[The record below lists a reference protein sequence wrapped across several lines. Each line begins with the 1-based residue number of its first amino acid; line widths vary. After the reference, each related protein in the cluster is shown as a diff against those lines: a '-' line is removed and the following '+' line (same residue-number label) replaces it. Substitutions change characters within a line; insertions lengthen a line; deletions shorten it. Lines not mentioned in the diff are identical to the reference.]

1 MQRKTPPVGERALK
15 TAAWIVSLLCLAP
28 IVAVAFAAVS
38 GTLDTWNSLMATVLP
53 RYAWTTVELVVLVG
67 IGTAVVGTATAW
79 LVTTCSFPFRRTF
92 EIVLALPL
100 AFPAYVL
107 AYAYT
112 DLLDHPGAVQTA
124 LRAVTGW
131 GPQDYWFPE
140 VRSLGGAA
148 AMLIFVLYPYVYL
161 LARAAFLK
169 QSPTAYFA
177 ARTLGHTSWSAF
189 WRVSLP
195 MARPAIAGGVILALM
210 ETIADFGTVAH
221 FGVQTFATGIY
232 SAWFSM
238 GDRMAASQ
246 LALCLL
252 VVALSFAL
260 LERAQ
265 RGAAKRF
272 PAGSRLETMERHHLS
287 GWRAAA
293 AFAACMVPV
302 AVGFAIPLA
311 VLTDMAISAGRSPF
325 SPRYIGYVQNSLTLA
340 SITAFVTVAAA
351 IIIGFCAR
359 IAPSLAARF
368 SAAAAG
374 IGYAVPGGVIAVG
387 LLVPF
392 AALDNAVDAW
402 ARANFNVSTGLF
414 FTGSIGLLIVAYMVR
429 FIAAALGAFDT
440 GISAIKP
447 NIDAAARTL
456 GRTSGRMLVEI
467 HLPLLRPSL
476 LTALLI
482 VFVDVMK
489 ELPATLIMRPFN
501 FDTLAVQAYR
511 LASDERLQQAALPS
525 LMIVGFGL
533 LPVILL
539 CHTIGKSGR
548 QQNRLIRPKVDA
560 LLPSA

>member
-1 MQRKTPPVGERALK
+1 MGERALK
-15 TAAWIVSLLCLAP
+15 TAAWIISLACLAP
-28 IVAVAFAAVS
+28 IIAVAIAAAS
-38 GTLDTWNSLMATVLP
+38 GTADTWNGLMSTVLP
-53 RYAWTTVELVVLVG
+53 RYTLTTVQLVLLVG
-67 IGTAVVGTATAW
+67 IGTGLVGTGGAW
-79 LVTTCSFPFRRTF
+79 LVTACNFPFRRTF
-92 EIVLALPL
+92 EVALALPL

-112 DLLDHPGAVQTA
+112 DLLDHPGPVQTW

-131 GPQDYWFPE
+131 GPRDYWFPE
-140 VRSLGGAA
+140 IRSLGGAA
-148 AMLIFVLYPYVYL
+148 AMLTFVLYPYVYL

-177 ARTLGHTSWSAF
+177 ARTLGHGPWSAF
-189 WRVSLP
+189 FRVSLP

-238 GDRMAASQ
+238 GDRLAASQ

-252 VVALSFAL
+252 VVALVFAL

-265 RGAAKRF
+265 RGLAKRY
-272 PAGSRLETMERHHLS
+272 PAGSRFEATVRHELT
-287 GWRAAA
+287 GWRGT
-293 AFAACMVPV
+293 V
-302 AVGFAIPLA
+302 AVLVCLIPVLVGFIIPIF
-311 VLTDMAISAGRSPF
+311 VLLQMAIDSGHSPF
-325 SPRYIGYVQNSLTLA
+325 SRRYMGYIENSLTLA
-340 SITAFVTVAAA
+340 TITSFVTVVAA
-351 IIIGFCAR
+351 IVIGFCAR

-368 SAAAAG
+368 SATTAG

-392 AALDNAVDAW
+392 AALDNMIDGF
-402 ARANFNVSTGLF
+402 ARDHFGYSTGLF
-414 FTGSIGLLIVAYMVR
+414 FTGTIGVLVMAYMVR

-440 GISAIKP
+440 GISVIKP

-456 GRTSGRMLVEI
+456 GRSAGKMLWQI
-467 HLPLLRPSL
+467 HIPLLTPSL
-476 LTALLI
+476 LTAMLI

-511 LASDERLQQAALPS
+511 LASDERLNQAAIPS
-525 LMIVGFGL
+525 LMIFAFGL
-533 LPVILL
+533 LPVIVL
-539 CHTIGKSGR
+539 CYSIGRTG
-548 QQNRLIRPKVDA
+548 RPKA
-560 LLPSA
+560 GELPSENMGVPAA

>member
-1 MQRKTPPVGERALK
+1 MGERTLK
-15 TAAWIVSLLCLAP
+15 ILAWIVSLLCLAP
-28 IVAVAFAAVS
+28 IVAVAFAAAS

-53 RYAWTTVELVVLVG
+53 GYALTTLKLVVLVG
-67 IGTAVVGTATAW
+67 MGTAIVGTATAW
-79 LVTTCSFPFRRTF
+79 LVTVCDFPLRRGF

-100 AFPAYVL
+100 AFPGYVL

-112 DLLDHPGAVQTA
+112 DLLDHPGAVQSW
-124 LRAVTGW
+124 LRQITGW
-131 GPQDYWFPE
+131 GAQDYWFPE
-140 VRSLGGAA
+140 IRSLGGAA

-177 ARTLGHTSWSAF
+177 ARTLGHTPWSSF
-189 WRVSLP
+189 WRISLP
-195 MARPAIAGGVILALM
+195 MARPAIAGGMLLALM

-232 SAWFSM
+232 AAWFSM

-252 VVALSFAL
+252 VVALTFAL
-260 LERAQ
+260 IERAQ

-272 PAGSRLETMERHHLS
+272 PAGSRHETMDRHRLT
-287 GWRAAA
+287 GWRAAL
-293 AFAACMVPV
+293 AFIACALPV
-302 AVGFAIPLA
+302 AIGFAIPLL
-311 VLTDMAISAGRSPF
+311 VLANMAIDAGNSPF
-325 SPRYIGYVQNSLTLA
+325 SPRYLGYVENSLTLA
-340 SITAFVTVAAA
+340 AITAFVTVAAA
-351 IIIGFCAR
+351 VVIGFCAR

-368 SAAAAG
+368 SAIAAG

-392 AALDNAVDAW
+392 AALDNMVDAW
-402 ARANFNVSTGLF
+402 ARSNFDISTGLF
-414 FTGSIGLLIVAYMVR
+414 FTGSIGLLVVAYMVR

-440 GISAIKP
+440 GISAIRP

-456 GRTSGRMLVEI
+456 GRGSGRMLFEI

-511 LASDERLQQAALPS
+511 LASDERLTQAALPS

-533 LPVILL
+533 LPVVLL
-539 CHTIGKSGR
+539 CHTIGRSGR
-548 QQNRLIRPKVDA
+548 TKTTVRPRVDA

>member
-1 MQRKTPPVGERALK
+1 VGERALK
-15 TAAWIVSLLCLAP
+15 IAAWIVSLLCLAP
-28 IVAVAFAAVS
+28 IAAVAFAAAS

-53 RYAWTTVELVVLVG
+53 GYVLTTLKLVG
-67 IGTAVVGTATAW
+67 LVGLGTALVGAATAW
-79 LVTTCSFPFRRTF
+79 LVTVCEFPLRRTF

-100 AFPAYVL
+100 AFPGYVL

-112 DLLDHPGAVQTA
+112 DLLDHPGVVQSW
-124 LRAVTGW
+124 LRQITGW

-140 VRSLGGAA
+140 IRSLGGAA

-177 ARTLGHTSWSAF
+177 ARTLGHSPWSSF
-189 WRVSLP
+189 WQVSLP
-195 MARPAIAGGVILALM
+195 MARPAIAGGVLLALM

-246 LALCLL
+246 LAMCLL
-252 VVALSFAL
+252 VVALTFAL
-260 LERAQ
+260 LERAE

-272 PAGSRLETMERHHLS
+272 PAGSRQETMKRHRLT
-287 GWRAAA
+287 GWRSAA
-293 AFAACMVPV
+293 AFIACLVPV
-302 AVGFAIPLA
+302 AIGFLIPLL
-311 VLTDMAISAGRSPF
+311 VLVDMAIGAGRSPF
-325 SPRYIGYVQNSLTLA
+325 SPRYLSYVQNTLTLA
-340 SITAFVTVAAA
+340 SITALVTVAAA

-392 AALDNAVDAW
+392 AALDNMIDAW
-402 ARANFNVSTGLF
+402 ARASFDVSTGLL
-414 FTGSIGLLIVAYMVR
+414 FTGSIGLLVVAYMVR

-456 GRTSGRMLVEI
+456 GRGSGRMLIDV

-533 LPVILL
+533 LPVVLL

-548 QQNRLIRPKVDA
+548 NRTVVRPKVDA

>member
-1 MQRKTPPVGERALK
+1 MGERALK
-15 TAAWIVSLLCLAP
+15 TMAWIVSLLCLAP
-28 IVAVAFAAVS
+28 IVAVAVTAAS

-53 RYAWTTVELVVLVG
+53 RYTWTTVKLVVLVG
-67 IGTAVVGTATAW
+67 FGSAAVGTATAW
-79 LVTTCSFPFRRTF
+79 LVTTCQFPLRRTF
-92 EIVLALPL
+92 EIMLALPL

-124 LRAVTGW
+124 LRNITGW

-140 VRSLGGAA
+140 IRSLGGAA
-148 AMLIFVLYPYVYL
+148 AMLVFVLYPYVYL

-177 ARTLGHTSWSAF
+177 ARTLGHTPWSAF

-252 VVALSFAL
+252 AVALAFAL

-272 PAGSRLETMERHHLS
+272 PAGSRNETMERHPLN

-293 AFAACMVPV
+293 AFAVCALPV
-302 AVGFAIPLA
+302 AVGFAIPLV
-311 VLTDMAISAGRSPF
+311 VLFDMAVDAGRSPF
-325 SPRYIGYVQNSLTLA
+325 SSRYLGFVENSLILA
-340 SITAFVTVAAA
+340 TVTALVTVAGA
-351 IIIGFCAR
+351 IVIGFCAR

-392 AALDNAVDAW
+392 AALDNTIDAW
-402 ARANFNVSTGLF
+402 ARETFDVSTGLL
-414 FTGSIGLLIVAYMVR
+414 FTGSIGLLVVAYMVR

-456 GRTSGRMLVEI
+456 GRGSGRMLFEI

-533 LPVILL
+533 LPVVLL
-539 CHTIGKSGR
+539 CHTIGRSSRPRKI
-548 QQNRLIRPKVDA
+548 IRPRADA